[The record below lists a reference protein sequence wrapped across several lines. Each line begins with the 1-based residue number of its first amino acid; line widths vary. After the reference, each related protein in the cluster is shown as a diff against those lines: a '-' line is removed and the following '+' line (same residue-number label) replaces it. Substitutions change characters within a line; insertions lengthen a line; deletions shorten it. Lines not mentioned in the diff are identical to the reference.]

1 MHRKKFVTYTVRKFK
16 NVEDTLHNHHQTKYQ
31 KFQNDRIRICILQI
45 LLVIANLHELSGYKK
60 RINISKSNILLII
73 Q

>member
-1 MHRKKFVTYTVRKFK
+1 MHRKKFATYTVRKFK
-16 NVEDTLHNHHQTKYQ
+16 NEEDTLHNHHQTKYQ

-45 LLVIANLHELSGYKK
+45 VFANLHELSGYKK